1 MALNLQAG
9 TVFAG
14 HRIDEL
20 IGRGGMGVVYRA
32 TQLVLERTVALKLV
46 APERAV
52 DEGFRERFKRESRL
66 AASIDHPHVI
76 TIFEAGESDGQL
88 YVTMRFVD
96 GTDLDELLA
105 REGALPPSR
114 AAEIVAQVASA
125 LDAAHAH
132 GLVHRDIKP
141 ANVLLAPTGGGDH
154 AFLTDFGLTKRVEGT
169 ERLTQTGQWIG
180 TLDYASPEQIAG
192 QGVDARTDVY
202 ALGCLLFKAVTGSV
216 PFTREDDVAKLWAHV
231 NDAPPAPSEARG
243 GVPPALD
250 DVVRRALA
258 KQAEERFPS
267 AGDLGRAAVAA
278 VDGAPG
284 TPERSVAEGAA
295 APAGRS
301 PEAGGAPTR
310 ATAPMT
316 AGVAPTAATVAQ
328 PQPQPPQRG
337 AVGDRTPGAGGRRGL
352 PLIPLA
358 LLAGVLFLVVAVL
371 ALTSLLG
378 GGDDGDALKA
388 TSFEVKSI
396 AVGKSPSGLAF
407 GEGAAWVALDET
419 ETIRRL
425 DPDKGDP
432 GPPIKI
438 GEGVDGKLAVG
449 EGAVWVRSGSGT
461 ITKVDAESGQIQGNP
476 IEIGAGSGGDIEV
489 GEGAVWAA
497 NTLDGSLIRV
507 DPGTGA
513 VKGKATLPAGA
524 NGSLA
529 VGEGA
534 AWVVNQERPTVTKV
548 DPDSLR
554 PQGAPVTVGTSQYFT
569 GSVAAGEGSV
579 WVVEP
584 DDDVLIRIDPE
595 SGRRKGAPTKL
606 PDGFDGDVSVGGG
619 AVWVASSSSPSVV
632 RVDPSTG
639 KVVGVPVSAGTGDA
653 GLIAIGGGSAWV
665 TNPSPGT
672 VTRVGY

>member
-1 MALNLQAG
+1 VALNLQAG

-32 TQLVLERTVALKLV
+32 TQLALERTVALKLV
-46 APERAV
+46 APELAV

-105 REGALPPSR
+105 REGALAPSR
-114 AAEIVAQVASA
+114 AAAIVAQVASA

-169 ERLTQTGQWIG
+169 DRLTQTGQWIG

-202 ALGCLLFKAVTGSV
+202 ALGCLLFKAVTGNV

-267 AGDLGRAAVAA
+267 AGDLGRA
-278 VDGAPG
+278 
-284 TPERSVAEGAA
+284 
-295 APAGRS
+295 
-301 PEAGGAPTR
+301 GG
-310 ATAPMT
+310 
-316 AGVAPTAATVAQ
+316 G
-328 PQPQPPQRG
+328 
-337 AVGDRTPGAGGRRGL
+337 GGRRRPGDARAKRRGGRGCARRRL
-352 PLIPLA
+352 PGGI
-358 LLAGVLFLVVAVL
+358 
-371 ALTSLLG
+371 LG

-419 ETIRRL
+419 ETIRCL

-476 IEIGAGSGGDIEV
+476 IEIGAGSGGDIDV

-529 VGEGA
+529 VSEGA
-534 AWVVNQERPTVTKV
+534 VWVVNQERSTVTKV

-584 DDDVLIRIDPE
+584 DETCSSASILRAAAAK
-595 SGRRKGAPTKL
+595 GRRPSCPT
-606 PDGFDGDVSVGGG
+606 
-619 AVWVASSSSPSVV
+619 AS
-632 RVDPSTG
+632 T
-639 KVVGVPVSAGTGDA
+639 AT
-653 GLIAIGGGSAWV
+653 SAWAAA
-665 TNPSPGT
+665 PCGSPPRAARRSCASIRPPARSWACRSAPAPE
-672 VTRVGY
+672 TRG